1 MISMPR
7 SYAVIGAGA
16 VGGFYGA
23 RLQKAGREVHFLL
36 HSDYDYVR
44 RHGITVESVEGDFHL
59 RRVHAYR
66 SAADMPACDVVCVC
80 LKTTQNHILP
90 EILPRVLS
98 PDGVVITFQNGL
110 GIEDDLA
117 EIVGPDRVM
126 GALCFICSVK
136 IGPGRIRHL
145 DYGAIRLGEYSPDS
159 VPRGITTRMKQIG
172 EDFRSAGISVEFAE
186 DLLLARW
193 QKLVWNIP
201 FNGLCTI
208 LDADTSRVMKSRHA
222 VELVQEIMRE
232 VAQAAAAHDRIITDE
247 FIRTMIYNTR
257 KMAPY
262 SPSMK
267 IDREKG
273 RPMEIEAIYRR
284 PLEAA
289 RKRNV
294 PMPLTGFLTRELEC
308 LEEFVQAQASP
319 GSEEDSLE
327 S

>member
-1 MISMPR
+1 MIPMPR

-23 RLQKAGREVHFLL
+23 RLQKAGLEVHFLL
-36 HSDYDYVR
+36 HSDYEYVR

-59 RRVHAYR
+59 RHVHAYR
-66 SAADMPACDVVCVC
+66 SATDMPACDVACIC

-110 GIEDDLA
+110 GIEGDLA
-117 EIVGPDRVM
+117 AIVGSDRVM

-136 IGPGRIRHL
+136 IGAGRIRHL
-145 DYGAIRLGEYSPDS
+145 DYGAIKLGEYSPDS
-159 VPRGITTRMKQIG
+159 VPRGVTTRMKQIG
-172 EDFRSAGISVEFAE
+172 EDFRSAGISVELAA

-201 FNGLCTI
+201 FNGLCAI
-208 LDADTSRVMKSRHA
+208 LDADTSRIMKSPSA
-222 VELVQEIMRE
+222 VQLVQEIMHE
-232 VAQAAAAHDRIITDE
+232 VAEAAAAHDRIITEE
-247 FIRTMIYNTR
+247 FIRGMIYSTR

-267 IDREKG
+267 LDREKG
-273 RPMEIEAIYRR
+273 RPMEIETIYRR
-284 PLEAA
+284 PLHAA
-289 RKRNV
+289 RERNV
-294 PMPLTGFLTRELEC
+294 PMPLTQLLARELES
-308 LEEFVQAQASP
+308 LEEIIRAQ
-319 GSEEDSLE
+319 GSQERKEASLE
-327 S
+327 E